1 MDGLLLSRAG
11 FGYILGGEPFAYAG
25 DAVYNAILGGMSS
38 GGIVLTSLAVY
49 AMGEFS
55 NSAILAKMKVF
66 TQGR

>member
-1 MDGLLLSRAG
+1 VSHLP
-11 FGYILGGEPFAYAG
+11 GESTWQGYAG

-55 NSAILAKMKVF
+55 NSAILAKMKVL